1 MKGMSQLLRLQAIDQ
16 RNTTTPVS
24 IKKGKYWPFLRSSA
38 KGLIKSVTQSVEIK
52 FWFGDVILIKFETCR
67 FWCSLPGS
75 NNAVCFS
82 CFLMIC
88 LLISQLLWRRH
99 LSTKMNTKIMFINV
113 GKHAMVKKKRKLH
126 VKCLQTRSSL
136 KKINMTCFLFWV
148 LCRFHCW

>member
-52 FWFGDVILIKFETCR
+52 FWFGDVILIKYETCR

-88 LLISQLLWRRH
+88 LLNLWYHSCCGNTNCWRH
-99 LSTKMNTKIMFINV
+99 LSAKMNTKIMFKNV
-113 GKHAMVKKKRKLH
+113 GKHAMVKKEN
-126 VKCLQTRSSL
+126 C
-136 KKINMTCFLFWV
+136 M
-148 LCRFHCW
+148 